1 MTLRLERIGDTI
13 QFQAHT
19 ESGYT
24 FSIGSEPEH
33 EGVRPMQMVAL
44 SFGGCS
50 SIDILTILQKQRQ
63 AVTHFDV
70 AVDGERADAVPAVF
84 TRLHAHYRLEGD
96 VDPDKVRRAIE
107 LSLDKYCS
115 VSKMLEPTVA
125 LAYTFTINGET
136 YEGRTRQPEQAG

>member
-1 MTLRLERIGDTI
+1 
-13 QFQAHT
+13 
-19 ESGYT
+19 
-24 FSIGSEPEH
+24 
-33 EGVRPMQMVAL
+33 MVAL

-63 AVTHFDV
+63 TVTHFDV
-70 AVDGERADAVPAVF
+70 TVDGKRADDTPAVF

-136 YEGRTRQPEQAG
+136 YEGRARQPEQTR